1 MIGDLLE
8 PGDIQPL
15 LRELARRVSANRARV
30 GIRVVGGAA
39 IALLNADRRVTQD
52 IDVLIH
58 PAGSVQDVVDEMAA
72 EHGLRPD
79 WLNDAVKAKTPFV
92 GDDDWVELLRE
103 GDVSV
108 FIAST
113 PLLLAMKMS
122 ANRGVRDTDDIHSCS
137 RPAVSSRWSR
147 PRRSMSGTTIRKSC
161 LPALRRGSRRGS
173 RCVVPLHDL
182 RRSRRQDRRRT
193 QGIPQERGR
202 FRG

>member
-1 MIGDLLE
+1 VIGDLLE

-92 GDDDWVELLRE
+92 GR
-103 GDVSV
+103 
-108 FIAST
+108 
-113 PLLLAMKMS
+113 
-122 ANRGVRDTDDIHSCS
+122 
-137 RPAVSSRWSR
+137 
-147 PRRSMSGTTIRKSC
+147 
-161 LPALRRGSRRGS
+161 
-173 RCVVPLHDL
+173 
-182 RRSRRQDRRRT
+182 
-193 QGIPQERGR
+193 
-202 FRG
+202 

>member
-113 PLLLAMKMS
+113 PLLLAMKLS
-122 ANRGVRDTDDIHSCS
+122 ANRGIRDTDDIHFLLEACGVESLEQAQEIYE
-137 RPAVSSRWSR
+137 RYHHQEVLSSGAQARVESWLS
-147 PRRSMSGTTIRKSC
+147 
-161 LPALRRGSRRGS
+161 LRR
-173 RCVVPLHDL
+173 P
-182 RRSRRQDRRRT
+182 
-193 QGIPQERGR
+193 PA
-202 FRG
+202 